1 MSVLNLSIASADIVA
16 ARSRI
21 AGGVAVTPCPESIQL
36 SEICGARIFCK
47 LEYLQRTGSFKERGA
62 RNALLQLDEPRRERG
77 VVAASAGNHALGLAY
92 HGQLLGV
99 GVTVV
104 MPRFAPLIKVSTCR
118 RLGARIVLHGET
130 YPEAIRLAHEL
141 ADREGLAYIHG
152 FNDPA
157 IIAGQGTLG
166 LEVLEQVPDV
176 EAIVVPIGGAGL
188 IAGIA
193 TAVKSVKP
201 DVRIFGVESEE
212 VPTFTRAIE
221 AGRPVDIPL
230 KPTLADG
237 LAVGRVGDLPFALA
251 RPLVERVIT
260 VSEEQISLAILRLAE
275 LEKSVVEGAAAA
287 ALAACM
293 NGRLPELAGKRVVL
307 VLTGGNIDLGVLGR
321 VIEHGLVADGRLCRF
336 TATISDRPGGLA
348 KLAERIAAVGASIK
362 EITHDRAFCGPDV
375 TAVNVRCTVETAD
388 RAHIAELYSQLRDA
402 GVHIEPVSQPSQGL
416 L

>member
-1 MSVLNLSIASADIVA
+1 LHILSVLPADIVA

-21 AGGVAVTPCPESIQL
+21 AGGIAVTPCPESIQL
-36 SEICGARIFCK
+36 SELCGARIYCK

-62 RNALLQLDEPRRERG
+62 RNALLQLNEIQRKRG

-92 HGQLLGV
+92 HGNLLGV

-130 YPEAIRLAHEL
+130 YPEAIRFAHEI
-141 ADREGLAYIHG
+141 ANRDGFTYIHG

-166 LEVLEQVPDV
+166 LELVEQAPNV
-176 EAIVVPIGGAGL
+176 EAIIVPIGGAGL
-188 IAGIA
+188 IAGVA

-201 DVRIFGVESEE
+201 EVRIFGVEAEQ
-212 VPTFTRAIE
+212 VPTFTAALA
-221 AGRPVDIPL
+221 AGHPVDIPL

-237 LAVGRVGDLPFALA
+237 LAVGRVGDLPFAMTQ
-251 RPLVERVIT
+251 PLVERVVT

-293 NGRLPELAGKRVVL
+293 NGALAELAGRHVAI

-348 KLAERIAAVGASIK
+348 KLAERIAAAGASIQ

-375 TAVNVRCTVETAD
+375 TAVNVLCTVETAD
-388 RAHIAELYSQLRDA
+388 RSHIDELFRQLRQA
-402 GVHIEPVSQPSQGL
+402 GIATVPSPEAAKVT
-416 L
+416 

>member
-1 MSVLNLSIASADIVA
+1 VSVTAADIIA

-21 AGGVAVTPCPESIQL
+21 AGGVSVTPCPESLQL
-36 SEICGARIFCK
+36 SELCGASVYCK

-62 RNALLQLDEPRRERG
+62 RNALLQLDAARRGRG

-118 RLGARIVLHGET
+118 RLGARIILHGET
-130 YPEAIRLAHEL
+130 YPEAIRFAHDL

-152 FNDPA
+152 FKDPA

-166 LEVLEQVPDV
+166 LELLEQVPDV
-176 EAIVVPIGGAGL
+176 DAIIVPIGGSGL

-193 TAVKSVKP
+193 TAAKSVKP
-201 DVRIFGVESEE
+201 QVRIFGVEAEE
-212 VPTFTRAIE
+212 MPTFSRALE
-221 AGRPVDIPL
+221 AGRPVDIPNR
-230 KPTLADG
+230 PTLADG
-237 LAVGRVGDLPFALA
+237 LAVGRVGDLPFEMA

-275 LEKSVVEGAAAA
+275 LEKSVVEGAGAA
-287 ALAACM
+287 ALAAVM
-293 NGRLPELAGKRVVL
+293 NDRLPELTGKRVVL

-348 KLAERIAAVGASIK
+348 RLAERIAAAGASIK

-375 TAVNVRCTVETAD
+375 TAVNVLCTVETAD
-388 RAHIAELYSQLRDA
+388 HAHIVELMHQLREDGFLPA
-402 GVHIEPVSQPSQGL
+402 TC
-416 L
+416 